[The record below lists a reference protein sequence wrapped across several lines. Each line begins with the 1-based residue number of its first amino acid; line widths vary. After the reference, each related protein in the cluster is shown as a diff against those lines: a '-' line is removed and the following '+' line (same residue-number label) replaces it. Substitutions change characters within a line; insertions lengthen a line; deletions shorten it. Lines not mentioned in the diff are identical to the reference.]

1 MRRGRSL
8 INPLSGQTTGP
19 RSSPICRRHRLVD
32 ASLARRSGRRRVSDA
47 GGELRCSEGLWQ
59 AYWRQSWSLWSVATS
74 CCEAALSRPT
84 PMPSPRLGG
93 NLGSEYLAGSDAGS
107 RGTQGSQSGRDA
119 GRESDYWHRS
129 VRAALCDLPRHRK
142 RRGVGVAGCYGR
154 ISAATATGDRRGT
167 ANRPPRK
174 SVSRIYR
181 RPGENDGR
189 LCLPSEWPSPCA
201 VAPGS
206 AVDCEE

>member
-8 INPLSGQTTGP
+8 
-19 RSSPICRRHRLVD
+19 HRLVD
-32 ASLARRSGRRRVSDA
+32 ASLARRSGRRRVSNA

-129 VRAALCDLPRHRK
+129 VRAASCDLPRHRK

-167 ANRPPRK
+167 ANRPLAGKAARGYTGDQARTTAGCVCRASGLALAQSHRARQSIVRK
-174 SVSRIYR
+174 DR
-181 RPGENDGR
+181 
-189 LCLPSEWPSPCA
+189 A
-201 VAPGS
+201 
-206 AVDCEE
+206 